1 MLRVEDVSEDNLYDV
16 FRVCSYSKLEDP
28 LQRKGMEIKERWLLG
43 MLRERGPCTKIA
55 YLDDRPVAQILF
67 YPEGAAPFIQDPRE
81 DAVVLNCAYN
91 PFPEARG
98 KGAARALV
106 ESLVDDGRKGL
117 PCNGG
122 RRVSFVAAKP
132 FNTGEGVSLEEFYEG
147 IGFEKADD
155 EMFLEVAGKYR
166 PPEESRYEPVPEDE
180 GRALVFY
187 DPKCEWGYPFAVRVK
202 EQLNDIDPSLPVE
215 FIDPWENPEE
225 SMKRGNQWL
234 IVNGKVI
241 ESFWTE
247 KDAFRREVEQALGR

>member
-1 MLRVEDVSEDNLYDV
+1 MIRVEDVSEDNLHDV
-16 FRVCSYSKLEDP
+16 FRVCSHSKLEDP
-28 LQRKGMEIKERWLLG
+28 LQQKGMEIKERWLLG
-43 MLRERGPCTKIA
+43 MLREHGPCTKIA

-67 YPEGAAPFIQDPRE
+67 YPEGAAPFIKDPRE

-106 ESLVDDGRKGL
+106 ESLVEDGRRGL

-122 RRVSFVAAKP
+122 MRVSFIAAKP
-132 FNTGEGVSLEEFYEG
+132 FNTGEGVSLEDFYAR
-147 IGFEKADD
+147 IGFEKADG

-166 PPEESRYEPVPEDE
+166 PREESRYEPLPEDE
-180 GRALVFY
+180 GRALMFY

-202 EQLNDIDPSLPVE
+202 ELLGEIDPGLSVE
-215 FIDPWENPEE
+215 LIDPWERPEE
-225 SMKRGNQWL
+225 AVKRGNQWL